1 MNLATSFLIARKEL
15 RSYFFSPVAYIVIV
29 IFLIVTGWFFFSP
42 FFLLGR
48 ADLRGFFSLLPIILV
63 FFVPAITMRTYS
75 EEFGSGS
82 YEILYT
88 LPVTTVDILVGK
100 YVASLV
106 FMLLMIAPTISYPLW
121 ISSIGVLDWGPVFGG
136 YIGVVLLTGGYC
148 AVGLF
153 TSSLTKNQIVA
164 FISAT
169 TICFF
174 LYFIDKVLFLVP
186 SFLAGFLQFLS
197 ADFHFRN
204 VAKGVIDSR
213 DVIYF
218 FSLTAVALLGTRAVA
233 ADRQ

>member
-1 MNLATSFLIARKEL
+1 MNLATSILIARKEL

-75 EEFGSGS
+75 EEFGTGS

-88 LPVTTVDILVGK
+88 LPVTTLDILVGK
-100 YVASLV
+100 YVASLI
-106 FMLLMIAPTISYPLW
+106 FILLMIVPTFSYPLW
-121 ISSIGVLDWGPVFGG
+121 ISSVGDLDWGPVFGG
-136 YIGVVLLTGGYC
+136 YIGVILLTGGYC

-186 SFLAGFLQFLS
+186 SFMAGFLQFLS

-204 VAKGVIDSR
+204 VSKGVIDSR
-213 DVIYF
+213 DVVYF
-218 FSLTAVALLGTRAVA
+218 FSLIAVALLGTRAAA